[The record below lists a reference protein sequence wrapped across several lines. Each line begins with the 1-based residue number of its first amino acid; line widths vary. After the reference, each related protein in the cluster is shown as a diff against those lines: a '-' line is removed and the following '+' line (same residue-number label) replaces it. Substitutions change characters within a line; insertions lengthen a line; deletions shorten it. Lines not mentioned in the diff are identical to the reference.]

1 MKPYDGFG
9 RTETRPSS
17 PLVNNSH
24 AGLFFMAD
32 ESMAVNNGPAKQQQ
46 ASTEKD
52 WWKTPQLAYYFSLL
66 CFLLTVATLFQTFY
80 MMQITWLFQSQ
91 SALQEAAVRDLTHK
105 LERLNQ
111 SHRRLFSQYPALNQ
125 YCTPANSTSTELQC
139 RPCLANWTSQGERC
153 YLFSQDRA
161 DWISSQYRCMTAGGT
176 LVTVRTEEEQIFLWK
191 KAQSL
196 SQGDSYWLGLRSGTP
211 AGGWQ
216 WSDGSPLDKGPQFW
230 QQEPDEGDS
239 RELCGRLSPGDRHQA
254 AWGSSSCSSR
264 LRSICERRQA
274 SLQ

>member
-46 ASTEKD
+46 ASTEK
-52 WWKTPQLAYYFSLL
+52 
-66 CFLLTVATLFQTFY
+66 V
-80 MMQITWLFQSQ
+80 MQITWLFQSQ